1 MCFLPIFLDLIYL
14 FLVLGTLD
22 SAVTECM
29 EAMRKSL
36 LLSSL
41 VQDIPKD
48 DIEKG
53 LDQLK
58 SRFVKKMEPISGKL
72 EVANRNFQ

>member
-1 MCFLPIFLDLIYL
+1 M
-14 FLVLGTLD
+14 
-22 SAVTECM
+22 TECM

-72 EVANRNFQ
+72 EVADRNFR